1 MGCATSSP
9 FIQSGTDGILKAAK
23 GAANNMA
30 QAGEE
35 TVNEVTG
42 ALNNAV
48 GSVKDTIADAVQNV
62 SHGIE
67 NTFNGKSKQIKEEI
81 DKDIPLV
88 ENEVKNTLKTTEEE
102 LGYKIIPL
110 KTPDQQSID
119 LVMEKTK
126 EMENKAK
133 GFIETTESN
142 IEQSVDDILGDH
154 LNELPPIPPNPRG
167 SLDSLRT
174 SSPEPE
180 IEKALANNNSSPPTP
195 IPNYSELENLNKQ
208 NLLQRAAAEI
218 EKDIGDVKDLVKE

>member
-1 MGCATSSP
+1 MNS
-9 FIQSGTDGILKAAK
+9 
-23 GAANNMA
+23 
-30 QAGEE
+30 
-35 TVNEVTG
+35 
-42 ALNNAV
+42 AV
-48 GSVKDTIADAVQNV
+48 GSVKDTIADAVSNV

-81 DKDIPLV
+81 EKDIPLV
-88 ENEVKNTLKTTEEE
+88 ESEVKNTLKTTEEE

-133 GFIETTESN
+133 GFMETTESN
-142 IEQSVDDILGDH
+142 IEHSVDDVLGDH
-154 LNELPPIPPNPRG
+154 LNELSYIPPPSPQK

-180 IEKALANNNSSPPTP
+180 IEKALANNASSPPTP
-195 IPNYSELENLNKQ
+195 VASYSELHNLNKQ
-208 NLLQRAAAEI
+208 NLLQSAAAEI